1 MHCLH
6 SMNQLALLQ
15 KQLELI
21 KTTISSC
28 TCARDATEQDDE
40 WPFLLEKAGDHLI
53 AADEVLLESPAVHDT
68 KQSFLEAFL
77 SRNRVNRNECLLACL
92 LMACSESHAR
102 MKGSSCMPKVPNI
115 TQMHDSTN
123 LTKLFPQTE
132 VLASSTHRHS
142 RLASYQPATC

>member
-68 KQSFLEAFL
+68 KQSFLEALL
-77 SRNRVNRNECLLACL
+77 SRDRVHRNECFSACLLACL
-92 LMACSESHAR
+92 LAHGQFRKPREDERQLMHA
-102 MKGSSCMPKVPNI
+102 KGPKYN
-115 TQMHDSTN
+115 SN
-123 LTKLFPQTE
+123 
-132 VLASSTHRHS
+132 A
-142 RLASYQPATC
+142 